1 MQNNVGIYA
10 SQISGKLW
18 APAGA
23 YDALATVTLS
33 ANAAS
38 VTFSGI
44 PSGYKHLQ
52 IRGICR
58 DTRSDVSNSNAV
70 RFNGDSAGNY
80 SAHLLYGDG
89 ISAYSAGLPNE
100 SQADL
105 FTSASASSASNIFG
119 VFVMDILDYANVN
132 KYTTTRTLSGFD
144 RNGGGQ
150 VNISSGNWRNT
161 AAVTSIDIRPLY
173 GSPQYVQYSQF
184 ALYGVK

>member
-1 MQNNVGIYA
+1 MPILGIMA
-10 SQISGKLW
+10 SQISGHLW

-23 YDALATVTLS
+23 YDALATITLS
-33 ANAAS
+33 SSVSS
-38 VTFSGI
+38 VTFTGI

-58 DTRSDVSNSNAV
+58 DTRADVSNSNAV
-70 RFNGDSAGNY
+70 RFNGDTAANY

-89 ISAYSAGLPNE
+89 TSAYSAGLPNE
-100 SQADL
+100 TQADL

-119 VFVMDILDYANVN
+119 VFVMDILDYANTN
-132 KYTTTRTLSGFD
+132 KFKTTRTLSGFD

-150 VNISSGNWRNT
+150 VNLSSGNWRNT
-161 AAVTSIDIRPLY
+161 AAITSIDIRPLY
-173 GSPQYVQYSQF
+173 GSPQYVQYSSF